1 MPVSKWLVMVNG
13 AAGRTPLAAERVNEA
28 LRAVSLD
35 FDMITPGTAEE
46 AVETLTAAAV
56 AGQTHF
62 AIAGGDGTCNLAVN
76 ALLKSGIEEAP
87 VLGVLPGGTGCDL
100 MRTFAMPRD
109 LATAAKH
116 LATDDVYP
124 VEVVTLEGEWGLRYY
139 INVAQVGVGAAA
151 VQTAT
156 RLKRSLGS
164 MRYPLAFA
172 ARLPRFPRTS
182 VTVTTEKRTHTADAL
197 AVIMANAQYFAG
209 GWNVAPRATLI
220 DGVVDIQVISAAKT
234 KAPALVPK
242 VIKGTHL
249 SDPAVRRFSASEFR
263 IETEVPWPLEA
274 DGDLIGNTP
283 VSGRVVP
290 AAIKL
295 KI

>member
-1 MPVSKWLVMVNG
+1 VTRWLVLVNPT
-13 AAGRTPLAAERVNEA
+13 AGRTPVGPLLVREA
-28 LRAVSLD
+28 LEAASVEFEMVVPTTRDEAASAMVEAA
-35 FDMITPGTAEE
+35 GTG
-46 AVETLTAAAV
+46 L
-56 AGQTHF
+56 THF
-62 AIAGGDGTCNLAVN
+62 AVAGGDGTINMAVN
-76 ALLKSGIEEAP
+76 ALLGLGMSETP
-87 VLGVLPGGTGCDL
+87 TVGVLPAGTGCDL

-109 LATAAKH
+109 LGPAAAH
-116 LATDDVYP
+116 LATEDVYP
-124 VEVVTLEGEWGLRYY
+124 ADVVTLEGEWGLRYY

-151 VQTAT
+151 VATAS

-164 MRYPLAFA
+164 VRYPLAFG
-172 ARLPRFPRTS
+172 ARLPRFPRS
-182 VTVTTEKRTHTADAL
+182 MVTVTTEKRTYRADAL
-197 AVIMANAQYFAG
+197 AVIIANAQFFAG

-220 DGVVDIQVISAAKT
+220 DGVVDIQVISAK
-234 KAPALVPK
+234 KSQAPALVPK

-249 SDPAVRRFSASEFR
+249 SDPSVRRFSAAEFK
-263 IETEVPWPLEA
+263 IETEIPWPLEA